1 MKNLCVLN
9 IDIVMDK
16 DDDLYKRIEKLAQE
30 SGRSIQNIVEL
41 MEYDGLYGRMM
52 MRLPLV
58 ERTLKQYGKDRAD
71 GGDH

>member
-1 MKNLCVLN
+1 MKKLCVLK

-41 MEYDGLYGRMM
+41 MEYDGLYDRMM
-52 MRLPLV
+52 KRLPLV
-58 ERTLKQYGKDRAD
+58 ERTFERYGKDRAD
-71 GGDH
+71 G